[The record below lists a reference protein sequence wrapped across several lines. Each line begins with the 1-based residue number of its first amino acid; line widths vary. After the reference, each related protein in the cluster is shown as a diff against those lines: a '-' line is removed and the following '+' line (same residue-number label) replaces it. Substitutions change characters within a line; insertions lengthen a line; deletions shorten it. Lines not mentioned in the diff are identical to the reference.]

1 MSTQTYLNNANL
13 KAAGVVQAFTADQVQ
28 EYQTCAQS
36 AEYFIEQY
44 VKIIHVD
51 RGLIAFRM
59 YDFQKEIIRAYQDHR
74 KIVVKLPRQSGKSVI
89 TAAFLVWYM
98 VFHANKVA
106 AILANKASTARE
118 ILSRVKLAYEH
129 LPLWLQVGVTE
140 WNKGSIELE
149 NGSRILAGSTSSTAI
164 RGYSLSLCFLD
175 EYAFVPNNIAEE
187 FFTSIYPT
195 ISSGI
200 ESKILMASTPNGMN
214 HFFKLWTDAKESR
227 NGFVPLE
234 YAWDAVPNRSDQWA
248 NEQHAVLGDVK
259 FNQEVLCQF
268 LGSSNTLISGKKLST
283 LAFTTPLD
291 VREGVRYYVAPSDG
305 HTYVLICDPSRGL
318 GQDRTAIGVVDVTQ
332 IPYILVATYQN
343 AEISPLIL
351 PSLIARLA
359 TEYHQAFV
367 LVEVNDNGQQIV
379 DFLHYDLEYEH
390 LIKTETSRDI
400 RGAQKL
406 SSGFRKSRMSFGLK
420 TTEVVK
426 RIGCSNLKTLLEHDK
441 LVITDFETIQE
452 LSTFTQQGSSY
463 RADEGYHDDLAMVLV
478 LFAWLTAQKSF
489 RENAAQNI
497 RSALEAEQHFLEDQD
512 VPPIGGID
520 TGLNDPS
527 AELVGQDL
535 WEIVRDGR
543 PYSETTL

>member
-1 MSTQTYLNNANL
+1 MSMTQTYLNNANL
-13 KAAGVVQAFTADQVQ
+13 KAAGVVQSFTVDQVQ
-28 EYQTCAQS
+28 DYQRCARS

-51 RGLIAFRM
+51 RGLIAFQM
-59 YDFQKEIIRAYQDHR
+59 YEFQKEIIRAYQDHR

-175 EYAFVPNNIAEE
+175 EYAFVPNNIAED

-234 YAWDAVPNRSDQWA
+234 YAWDAVPNRSAQWA
-248 NEQHAVLGDVK
+248 DGQHAVLGDVK

-268 LGSSNTLISGKKLST
+268 LGSSNTLVSGKKLST
-283 LAFTTPLD
+283 LAFTTPRE
-291 VREGVRYYVAPSDG
+291 VRDGVRYYVPPCDG

-318 GQDRTAIGVVDVTQ
+318 GQDRTAIGIIDVTQ
-332 IPYILVATYQN
+332 IPYVLVATYQN
-343 AEISPLIL
+343 AEISPLVV

-359 TEYHQAFV
+359 IEYHQAFV

-390 LIKTETSRDI
+390 LIKTETSKEI

-406 SSGFRKSRMSFGLK
+406 SLGFRKARISFGLK
-420 TTEVVK
+420 TTEIVK
-426 RIGCSNLKTLLEHDK
+426 RIGCANLKTLLEHDK

-478 LFAWLTAQKSF
+478 LFAWLTGQKSF
-489 RENAAQNI
+489 RENASQNI
-497 RSALEAEQHFLEDQD
+497 RFVLEAEQHFLEDQD
-512 VPPIGGID
+512 VLPIGGVQ
-520 TGLNDPS
+520 TGLAPPS
-527 AELVGQDL
+527 ATAELVDGNL
-535 WEIVRDGR
+535 WLLVDAGR
-543 PYSETTL
+543 PEC